1 MASSHSVFVRL
12 TRMSRRIQGI
22 HPTRATRRKLR
33 MEILETRRYLA
44 GDLWTQRGGDAGHD
58 NYVDTSIDVSQLNHL
73 WTASNPLNQSSWSYD
88 LAIDQQRVYRT
99 EMIGYSNSFYNF
111 KVVARDINTGAELW
125 STPISAY
132 AHEGVSE
139 PTYANGIVYV
149 NASGHSGISGE
160 RTPWS
165 QSYTD

>member
-1 MASSHSVFVRL
+1 
-12 TRMSRRIQGI
+12 
-22 HPTRATRRKLR
+22 
-33 MEILETRRYLA
+33 
-44 GDLWTQRGGDAGHD
+44 
-58 NYVDTSIDVSQLNHL
+58 
-73 WTASNPLNQSSWSYD
+73 
-88 LAIDQQRVYRT
+88 
-99 EMIGYSNSFYNF
+99 MIGYSNSFYNF